1 MTKYIIIDTETPDEA
16 NTRISSISI
25 HTLTADKLEESY
37 YSLVNPEIPF
47 DTFNI
52 NLTGITPEMVADAP
66 TFPEV
71 WEEIRPIL
79 DSGIVVAHFA
89 EFDLGMLRSCLR
101 AYNLSWKPTVRF
113 LCTCK
118 MGRELLP
125 DIKHKLNVMCDYF
138 GIPLDHH
145 NASSDSRACGEIL
158 LRFIEDGV
166 DVERFISEYEMG

>member
-1 MTKYIIIDTETPDEA
+1 MPRKGY
-16 NTRISSISI
+16 SI

-47 DTFNI
+47 DDFNI
-52 NLTGITPEMVADAP
+52 NLTGITPEMVAGAP

-89 EFDLGMLRSCLR
+89 EFDLSMLRSCLH
-101 AYNLSWKPTVRF
+101 AYSLSWKPTVRF

-125 DIKHKLNVMCDYF
+125 DIKHKLNVMCEYF
-138 GIPLDHH
+138 GIELDHH
-145 NASSDSRACGEIL
+145 KASSDCRACGEIL

>member
-1 MTKYIIIDTETPDEA
+1 MTKYIVIDTETPDEA

-25 HTLTADKLEESY
+25 HTLQGETIEETY
-37 YSLVNPEIPF
+37 TTLVNPEIPF

-89 EFDLGMLRSCLR
+89 EFDLGMLRSCLQ

-158 LRFIEDGV
+158 LRFIRDGV

>member
-52 NLTGITPEMVADAP
+52 NLTGIAPEMVADAP

-71 WEEIRPIL
+71 WEVIRPIL
-79 DSGIVVAHFA
+79 DNGIIVAHFA
-89 EFDLGMLRSCLR
+89 EFDLGMLRSCLK
-101 AYNLSWKPTVRF
+101 AYGLEWKPKVQY

-125 DIKHKLNVMCDYF
+125 DIKHKLNVMCEYF

-158 LRFIEDGV
+158 LRFIRDGV
-166 DVERFISEYEMG
+166 DVEKFISEYEMT